1 MALDKASEEKVVKW
15 LSSKGQL
22 MCPLCKGTAWGVG
35 DLVATT
41 VVPTPLT
48 GPMLKLTGAPVAL
61 QVQLTCTSCAYIVYL
76 AAAPIGITALPKPE
90 SVNLPKLS

>member
-15 LSSKGQL
+15 LASKGQL
-22 MCPLCKGTAWGVG
+22 VCPLCKGSGWGVG

-48 GPMLKLTGAPVAL
+48 GPMLNFTGSPVAL
-61 QVQLTCTSCAYIVYL
+61 QVQLTCKVCAYIVYL

-90 SVNLPKLS
+90 TVGLPKLS